1 MNLVDRRAT
10 GLLIIEV
17 RSSNPN
23 GDPDRESDPRQRQD
37 GRGEISPVSFK
48 RKIRDLID
56 EKDGQAWK
64 EISGLAAV
72 TDKEQFHILEHRGR
86 DRKLIEQELKTLQDL
101 YKKLD
106 AVNAEKDKEK
116 ISKVKAEINEEI
128 KNSPF
133 IKKYWDARIFGNTFL
148 EEGSSTSIKT
158 GVVQFGLGVSISP
171 INVARKTFT
180 NKSGVEEGKDRG
192 MAPLAYRIAEHGVY
206 CMPFFV
212 NAAVAHKTQCT
223 KEDITVLLKA
233 VPRAYR
239 GTPSMIRNMVE
250 IRHAWYMEH
259 KSALGSCSDFA
270 LIDVLTPKRK
280 GDTDEQRKANT
291 EKPSMS
297 WDDYD
302 VPTQLPAELR
312 NKLDEQNGFKD
323 LVNE

>member
-1 MNLVDRRAT
+1 MSNKNVNLVDRRAT

-48 RKIRDLID
+48 RKLRDLID
-56 EKDGQAWK
+56 DKEGQAWI
-64 EISGLAAV
+64 EISELAKV
-72 TDKEQFHILEHRGR
+72 KDKKEQYYILEHRGR
-86 DRKLIEQELKTLQDL
+86 DRKQIEKELAGEGT
-101 YKKLD
+101 
-106 AVNAEKDKEK
+106 E
-116 ISKVKAEINEEI
+116 
-128 KNSPF
+128 F
-133 IKKYWDARIFGNTFL
+133 IRKYWDGRVFGNTFL
-148 EEGSSTSIKT
+148 EEGKSTSIKT

-250 IRHAWYMEH
+250 IRYAWYMEH

-270 LIDVLTPKRK
+270 LIDVLTPKRR

-291 EKPSMS
+291 EKPSTS